1 MKVKT
6 LKKYLSVFGNRQLKQ
21 CLYTSLNYVD
31 IMVPTS
37 NFAKKYKVGKFQNY
51 LRFNI
56 VYEISSKELVCLKEI
71 SKFMG
76 SCIFWGIFYKIDK
89 IINITFELVKTNKYD
104 DCLELTTKEFFNKML
119 KD

>member
-1 MKVKT
+1 MLVKT
-6 LKKYLSVFGNRQLKQ
+6 LKKYLKNYGDRQLKQ

-37 NFAKKYKVGKFQNY
+37 NYGKKYKIGKIQNY

-56 VYEISSKELVCLKEI
+56 VYEITSKELVCFKEI
-71 SKFMG
+71 SKFLG
-76 SCIFWGIFYKIDK
+76 SCIFWGVFYKIDK

-104 DCLELTTKEFFNKML
+104 DYLELTTKEFFNKML